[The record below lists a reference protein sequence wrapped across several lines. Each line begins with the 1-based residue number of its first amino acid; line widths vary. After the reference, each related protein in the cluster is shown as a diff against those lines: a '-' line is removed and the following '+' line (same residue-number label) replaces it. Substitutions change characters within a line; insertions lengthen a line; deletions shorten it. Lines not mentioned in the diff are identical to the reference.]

1 MKFLALLF
9 PILFVTSIAN
19 AKTVRYEL
27 TIRNEKVNLSG
38 KKEVDFALTV
48 NGGIPAPTLEFTEGD
63 DAEILVK
70 NEIPNEEVSIHWH
83 GILLPPEED
92 GVAYVNTPPIHPGTS
107 RLFKFKIRQN
117 GTYWYHSHTAVQEQK
132 GVYGAFIIHPKKKA
146 IQYDKD
152 AVVVLSDWS
161 DENADQIVRNLR
173 KDGDFYLYKKDSVR
187 SYLGAAKAGGL
198 KTHLQ
203 NEWERMGGMD
213 LSDVGYDAFLIN
225 GKRNSQLL
233 TAHPGEK
240 VRVRIINAA
249 ASSYFYVSMGI
260 PMTVIAADGV
270 DIEPVQAKE
279 LLMGMAETY
288 DILVTLPEHKNY
300 ELRATVQDVT
310 GFGSTWIGM
319 AEAPKIPAPDKPLP
333 DLYASMDHSAHGGA
347 GMSGMDHS
355 AHGGASP
362 GGMDHSKMDHG
373 QHGSMNANTGHSR
386 HTEASTKEDHSGHGQ
401 SAPGTATTG
410 KANAAAGGGHSGHG
424 SSKSP
429 PASGDHSGHM
439 GHTSQ
444 SGHQMQSSSSMDH
457 SAHAG
462 HASKPELAKT
472 KKSVKANGSQSV
484 PNTTSSGPIDWSTQS
499 DAMLRQNSAP
509 RDLNA
514 VASKPVIDTLTVDSL
529 TAIEPTTLP
538 KDAKVHDVKLVLG
551 GDMER
556 YVWHINGKAI
566 QQDRLLYINKG
577 EVIRF
582 TFVNDTMMHHP
593 MHFHGHFFRVINAN
607 GEKSPLKHTVD
618 VPPHSSRTIEFYSN
632 EPGQWMLHCHNLYH
646 MKTGM
651 ARVVRYNDF
660 KLTPEMAKHDEH
672 DPHLHDH
679 LYTHT
684 VLEAASNHAKAQ
696 FRLMRTWDE
705 LDLELES
712 ANIDGKNFSFGEDW
726 ETEGDLV
733 YRRWF
738 SNFFNVFGGGSLY
751 DEEGYAMAGIGY
763 TLPMLIES
771 SVSVNHDGKF
781 RFDLEKRFQ
790 WTKNVFSDAEFTWR
804 PNWGGER
811 DSEFEVS
818 LMYGPSWYW
827 AAGLMVTEKSVGVGA
842 QIQF

>member
-1 MKFLALLF
+1 MRFLTLILPALFLTLF
-9 PILFVTSIAN
+9 STEALS
-19 AKTVRYEL
+19 KTVRYEL
-27 TIRNEKVNLSG
+27 TVRNEKVNLSG

-92 GVAYVNTPPIHPGTS
+92 GVAYVNTPPIHAGKS
-107 RLFKFKIRQN
+107 RLFKFKIRQS

-132 GVYGAFIIHPKKKA
+132 GVYGAFIIHPKKRA
-146 IQYDKD
+146 MAYDKD

-161 DENADQIVRNLR
+161 DENADQIIRNLR
-173 KDGDFYLYKKDSVR
+173 KDGDYYLYKKDSVR
-187 SYLGAAKAGGL
+187 SYFGAIQAGGL

-225 GKRNSQLL
+225 GKRDSQLL

-240 VRVRIINAA
+240 IRVRIINAA

-310 GFGSTWIGM
+310 GYGSTWIGM
-319 AEAPKIPAPDKPLP
+319 ADAPTVSAPNKPLP
-333 DLYASMDHSAHGGA
+333 DLYASMDHAGHGG
-347 GMSGMDHS
+347 GSMS
-355 AHGGASP
+355 
-362 GGMDHSKMDHG
+362 GMDHSKMDHSKMQG
-373 QHGSMNANTGHSR
+373 DYSGHGGMNSETGHSQ
-386 HTEASTKEDHSGHGQ
+386 HTKASTKEDHAGHG
-401 SAPGTATTG
+401 APGSAATG
-410 KANAAAGGGHSGHG
+410 KEKPAAGGGHAEHSAHSSGG
-424 SSKSP
+424 
-429 PASGDHSGHM
+429 A
-439 GHTSQ
+439 Q
-444 SGHQMQSSSSMDH
+444 MDH

-462 HASKPELAKT
+462 HPMTGMDHSAHAKPESAKT
-472 KKSVKANGSQSV
+472 KKSVEKSDSKESM
-484 PNTTSSGPIDWSTQS
+484 PLTIMKGPIDWSTQS
-499 DAMLRQNSAP
+499 DAMLRQNAGD
-509 RDLNA
+509 RDLKA
-514 VASKPVIDTLTVDSL
+514 ASSKPVVETLTVDSL
-529 TAIEPTTLP
+529 SAIQPTTLP
-538 KDAKVHDVKLVLG
+538 KDAKVHELKLVLG

-566 QQDRLLYINKG
+566 QQDSLLRINSK
-577 EVIRF
+577 EVVRIVF
-582 TFVNDTMMHHP
+582 QNDTMMHHP
-593 MHFHGHFFRVINAN
+593 MHLHGHFFRVVNAQ

-618 VPPHSSRTIEFYSN
+618 VPPHGSRTIEFYAN

-651 ARVVRYNDF
+651 ARIVRYNDF
-660 KLTPEMAKHDEH
+660 KLTADMEENVHK
-672 DPHLHDH
+672 DPHLHEH
-679 LYTHT
+679 LYNHT
-684 VLEAASNHAKAQ
+684 QLEAASNHAKAR

-705 LDLELES
+705 IDAELET
-712 ANIDGKNFSFGEDW
+712 ANINGKNFSFGENW

-738 SNFFNVFGGGSLY
+738 SNFFNVFGGASLY
-751 DEEGYAMAGIGY
+751 HEKGYGTAGIGY

-771 SVSVNHDGKF
+771 SLSLNHEG
-781 RFDLEKRFQ
+781 RVRIDLEKRFQ

-804 PNWGGER
+804 PGWGGER
-811 DSEFEVS
+811 DNEFEIS
-818 LMYGPSWYW
+818 LMYGPSWNW
-827 AAGLMVTEKSVGVGA
+827 SAGLMFTEKSAGVGA